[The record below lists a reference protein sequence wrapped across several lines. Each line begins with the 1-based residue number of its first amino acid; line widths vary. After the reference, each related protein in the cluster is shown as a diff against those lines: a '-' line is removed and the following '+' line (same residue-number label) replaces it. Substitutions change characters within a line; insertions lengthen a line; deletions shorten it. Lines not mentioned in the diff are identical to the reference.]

1 MFFTIVSNLLRERL
15 LFLTGLGTYLL
26 VMNGLPEEGTEWEKR
41 VSFMLVTGLGGLE
54 QNTMWVKKL
63 RQSNEFKLPT
73 IQGGGR
79 TGISVVSSPRST
91 GKLVYANRVILV
103 V

>member
-1 MFFTIVSNLLRERL
+1 
-15 LFLTGLGTYLL
+15 
-26 VMNGLPEEGTEWEKR
+26 MNGLPEEGTEWEKS

-73 IQGGGR
+73 IHWGGW
-79 TGISVVSSPRST
+79 TGISVVSSPRSM
-91 GKLVYANRVILV
+91 GKLVYGNHIILV